1 MGTDEFHFTALCP
14 LAKGETILGAS
25 VATFFR
31 TKLSSRARVDFDSL
45 AIAEHRDGM
54 GGGSLFVDG
63 DYLLKQK
70 WPFRAKGGYYLPYK
84 RFPLLDPSDHKIKLQ
99 ETLLPNIIF
108 GYRNRNNTL
117 DYQQTYKVWTPS
129 PGVPEQD
136 VLCTPTAS
144 EVLKDAWLKYLAIFV
159 VVKYLL
165 EFFASFVAYNQ
176 LVDTTMRVET
186 PHEREGVK
194 ATSL

>member
-1 MGTDEFHFTALCP
+1 
-14 LAKGETILGAS
+14 
-25 VATFFR
+25 
-31 TKLSSRARVDFDSL
+31 
-45 AIAEHRDGM
+45 M

-63 DYLLKQK
+63 DYVLKQK

-129 PGVPEQD
+129 PASRTTTGRTHIQLDDGPARPQQG
-136 VLCTPTAS
+136 TAPLPRPKS
-144 EVLKDAWLKYLAIFV
+144 RCRLKYYACSSSSVPPLPR
-159 VVKYLL
+159 LRG
-165 EFFASFVAYNQ
+165 YNQ

>member
-1 MGTDEFHFTALCP
+1 
-14 LAKGETILGAS
+14 
-25 VATFFR
+25 
-31 TKLSSRARVDFDSL
+31 
-45 AIAEHRDGM
+45 M

-63 DYLLKQK
+63 DYVLKQK

-129 PGVPEQD
+129 PGVPDNHGAYANFNLTMVLRVPQQD
-136 VLCTPTAS
+136 ILYTPTAS
-144 EVLKDAWLKYLAIFV
+144 EVLKL
-159 VVKYLL
+159 
-165 EFFASFVAYNQ
+165 
-176 LVDTTMRVET
+176 
-186 PHEREGVK
+186 
-194 ATSL
+194 SLIHI

>member
-1 MGTDEFHFTALCP
+1 M
-14 LAKGETILGAS
+14 
-25 VATFFR
+25 
-31 TKLSSRARVDFDSL
+31 
-45 AIAEHRDGM
+45 
-54 GGGSLFVDG
+54 
-63 DYLLKQK
+63 
-70 WPFRAKGGYYLPYK
+70 YK
-84 RFPLLDPSDHKIKLQ
+84 RQPLLDPSDHKIKLQ

-117 DYQQTYKVWTPS
+117 DYVQQYKVWTPS
-129 PGVPEQD
+129 PGVPDNHGAYANFNLTMVLRVPQQD
-136 VLCTPTAS
+136 VLYTPTAS